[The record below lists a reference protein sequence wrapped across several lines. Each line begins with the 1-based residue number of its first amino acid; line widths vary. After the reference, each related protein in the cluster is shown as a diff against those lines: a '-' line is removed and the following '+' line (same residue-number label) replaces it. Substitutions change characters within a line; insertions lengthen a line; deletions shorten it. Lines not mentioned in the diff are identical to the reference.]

1 MNRRT
6 FQPVQAIYV
15 KAKWCEDKRVII
27 KEMFWTNEMQ
37 NQRWS
42 TDVEE
47 EWGRQVIFLKVASIL
62 SRYGKSLK
70 KFKRVS
76 EVHDQVFVLDQPLG
90 SCIGNGF
97 EDMQI
102 LPGKLMVAY
111 IYIQLRDKE

>member
-42 TDVEE
+42 SDVEE
-47 EWGRQVIFLKVASIL
+47 EWGRQVIFKSSFDLIKVWKI
-62 SRYGKSLK
+62 
-70 KFKRVS
+70 
-76 EVHDQVFVLDQPLG
+76 
-90 SCIGNGF
+90 F
-97 EDMQI
+97 EEI
-102 LPGKLMVAY
+102 
-111 IYIQLRDKE
+111 